1 MTIVCDVCGKKGARI
16 RRVTRSFGK
25 GNAAFLIEAV
35 PVVSCPNCGED
46 YLTATTLREI
56 ERIRQHRR
64 QLAKERVVAVAK
76 FGGAA

>member
-16 RRVTRSFGK
+16 RRVIRSFGK
-25 GNAAFLIEAV
+25 GKAAFLIEAV